1 MLASVGCPEPEFRA
15 RSAQFFFINFVIC
28 PPNFEK
34 FSLKI
39 YGVTGFDARLETQKF
54 LEICPQKGR
63 AAANRTVERCCCRV
77 RSQVH
82 MRYECVR
89 AEALLHSMR
98 RPKLSRTLALRCRS
112 QVPRSAVAGR
122 ARSQN
127 THRYRTRAGLVRI
140 VRNPV
145 YACARGMYLCI
156 CILDWLMGA
165 AGHGQDDGDR
175 CRGTRPPRI
184 VPHLAG
190 GEAAADESCEAAQC
204 VSLPARRPHTTS
216 RQLRQLGIPTCYYF
230 ERLSE

>member
-1 MLASVGCPEPEFRA
+1 MLRLAAAEQSSSRRAPPSCPEPEFRA

-127 THRYRTRAGLVRI
+127 THRYRTLGGRGAREVTKHSPVPYAGRPCAHRAQPSVCMRARH
-140 VRNPV
+140 VPV
-145 YACARGMYLCI
+145 
-156 CILDWLMGA
+156 
-165 AGHGQDDGDR
+165 
-175 CRGTRPPRI
+175 
-184 VPHLAG
+184 HLH
-190 GEAAADESCEAAQC
+190 
-204 VSLPARRPHTTS
+204 P
-216 RQLRQLGIPTCYYF
+216 
-230 ERLSE
+230 